1 MLTNFSN
8 LLGFLS
14 LSHPPNSLRRGRS
27 MAVRQQKKLLASW
40 LWFPKAKSLRECH
53 RQSIWKNQEGRL
65 IPLRGQERVPSTG
78 NRGGWG
84 GKNARAEKS
93 TGSSFCP
100 LKDAEHGT
108 WHLSI
113 SYFLGLLMS
122 HNYIQLHTTTAIT
135 IHFFSYLVDA
145 DAIFHGTT
153 NLELGSLLECLRPNK
168 TLYKTLPKY
177 HF

>member
-100 LKDAEHGT
+100 LQDAEHGT
-108 WHLSI
+108 CDI
-113 SYFLGLLMS
+113 SLYLTSWVCLCHTIIFNCIPLPRSQFISSAILLM
-122 HNYIQLHTTTAIT
+122 LMR
-135 IHFFSYLVDA
+135 FFTVPL
-145 DAIFHGTT
+145 I
-153 NLELGSLLECLRPNK
+153 
-168 TLYKTLPKY
+168 
-177 HF
+177 